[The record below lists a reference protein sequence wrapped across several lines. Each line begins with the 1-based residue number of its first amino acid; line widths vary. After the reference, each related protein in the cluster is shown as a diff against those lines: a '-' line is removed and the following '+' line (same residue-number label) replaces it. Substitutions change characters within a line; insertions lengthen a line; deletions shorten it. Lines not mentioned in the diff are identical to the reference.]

1 MLDQFHHSV
10 LSKEMAISN
19 FLLII
24 YQYDMIETHSNLLDK
39 YSGHRARGLFV
50 VYPMVMLMPF
60 L

>member
-1 MLDQFHHSV
+1 
-10 LSKEMAISN
+10 MAISN